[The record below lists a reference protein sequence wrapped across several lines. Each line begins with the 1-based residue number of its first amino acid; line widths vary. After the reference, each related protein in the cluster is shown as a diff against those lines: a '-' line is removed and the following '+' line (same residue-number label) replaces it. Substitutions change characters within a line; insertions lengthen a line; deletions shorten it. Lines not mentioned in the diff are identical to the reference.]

1 MKKMP
6 LEQRIFFIVAILY
19 LLESVLLA
27 GLFTNILLLI
37 TTLVVGIVAIVIS
50 VIKKQWKL
58 AFLDLVTCLLCSGI
72 AVYLYSL

>member
-1 MKKMP
+1 MQVFVIICEKKGGIVMKKMP

-27 GLFTNILLLI
+27 GLFTNILLLM

-50 VIKKQWKL
+50 VIKKQWN
-58 AFLDLVTCLLCSGI
+58 
-72 AVYLYSL
+72 